1 MIKSLCIALLP
12 SLRRLRRA
20 DDGNVAV
27 IFAIALLPLI
37 GFVGAAVDYSRANA
51 MQAKMQ
57 AALDS
62 ATLMVAKDDATGTL
76 SNSQLSTSITTYFK
90 ALYTSTDTSNLTLTA
105 TYTSSATT
113 GSQIKTTSTGTV
125 STAFMKVVGYPT
137 LPLSTASTATWGT
150 TRLRVALALDN
161 TGSMADSGKMTAL
174 KTATNN
180 LIDQLSASATV
191 NGDVYVSIV
200 PFAND
205 VNFGTSYKSSGY
217 IDWTNWSTS
226 GSIEEGWTC
235 SSKYNSRNE
244 TMLCGTSSNNIN
256 SWTGCV
262 MDRTQNYDV
271 QITPPT
277 STSTY
282 YPADQSSYCPTVIAP
297 LSYNWTS
304 LKSTVNAMTPLG
316 GTNQPIGLVWAWQ
329 TLQQATPFN
338 APALDSTYNYTTAII
353 LLSDGL
359 NTMDRWYGNGST
371 QSPQVDA
378 RQKLLCDNIKA
389 AGITIYTVQV
399 NTDGEDTSSV
409 LQYCASTASNF
420 FILTDASQ
428 VISTF
433 NSIGTSLTKLR
444 ISN

>member
-1 MIKSLCIALLP
+1 MLQSHCISLFETA
-12 SLRRLRRA
+12 RRLRHA
-20 DDGNVAV
+20 TGGNVAV
-27 IFAIALLPLI
+27 IFAIAMLPLI
-37 GFVGAAVDYSRANA
+37 GFVGAATDYSRANA
-51 MQAKMQ
+51 MRARMQ
-57 AALDS
+57 AALDL
-62 ATLMVAKDDATGTL
+62 ATLMIAKDDAAGTM
-76 SNSQLSTSITTYFK
+76 SNTQLTASLTAYFN
-90 ALYTSTDTSNLTLTA
+90 ALYTSSDTSSLTFTA

-113 GSQIKTTSTGTV
+113 GSQILTTSSGTIP
-125 STAFMKVVGYPT
+125 TTFMAVVGFPT
-137 LPLSTASTATWGT
+137 LPLSTASTTTWGT

-180 LIDQLSASATV
+180 LIDQLSAAATN

-200 PFAND
+200 PFANV
-205 VNFGTSYKSSGY
+205 VNYGTSNVNSGT
-217 IDWTNWSTS
+217 IDWSNWSTS

-235 SSKYNSRNE
+235 GSKYNARNE
-244 TMLCGTSSNNIN
+244 VMLCGSSNN
-256 SWTGCV
+256 STSKWTGCV

-271 QITPPT
+271 QITAPT
-277 STSTY
+277 STTTY
-282 YPADQSSYCPTVIAP
+282 FPADQSSYCPTVIAP

-304 LKSTVNAMTPLG
+304 LKSTVSAMTPLG

-329 TLQQATPFN
+329 TLQQTAPFN
-338 APALDSTYNYTTAII
+338 APALDSNYNYTTAII
-353 LLSDGL
+353 ILSDGL

-378 RQKLLCDNIKA
+378 RQQLLCNNIKA

-399 NTDGEDTSSV
+399 NTGGDPTSAI
-409 LQYCASTASNF
+409 LQSCASTSSNF
-420 FILTDASQ
+420 FMLTDASQ

>member
-1 MIKSLCIALLP
+1 MAKSLCIPLLQ
-12 SLRRLRRA
+12 SICRLRHA
-20 DDGNVAV
+20 TGGNVAV
-27 IFAIALLPLI
+27 TFALALLPLI
-37 GFVGAAVDYSRANA
+37 GFVGGAVDYSHVNSLRS
-51 MQAKMQ
+51 KMQ

-62 ATLMVAKDDATGTL
+62 ATLMVAEDDAAGTM
-76 SNSQLSTSITTYFK
+76 SNAQLTTNITSYFN
-90 ALYTSTDTSNLTLTA
+90 ALYTSSDTSNLTLTA
-105 TYTSSATT
+105 SYTSSAAT
-113 GSQIKTTSTGTV
+113 GSHITTTSTGTV
-125 STAFMKVVGYPT
+125 TTTFLKVVGYPS
-137 LPLSTASTATWGT
+137 LPLSTASTSTWGT

-161 TGSMADSGKMTAL
+161 TGSMSDSGKMTAL

-180 LIDQLSASATV
+180 LIDQLSSSAKT

-200 PFAND
+200 PFANV
-205 VNFGTSYKSSGY
+205 VNFGTSAKSSGY
-217 IDWTNWSTS
+217 IDWSNWSTS

-235 SSKYNSRNE
+235 GSQYNSRNQ
-244 TMLCGTSSNNIN
+244 TMLCGSSNN
-256 SWTGCV
+256 STSKWTGCV

-271 QITPPT
+271 QITTPT
-277 STSTY
+277 STATY
-282 YPADQSSYCPTVIAP
+282 YTADQSSYCPTIIAP
-297 LSYNWTS
+297 LSYDWTA
-304 LKSTVNAMTPLG
+304 LKSTVSAMTPLG

-329 TLQQATPFN
+329 TLQQSSPFS
-338 APALDSTYNYTTAII
+338 APALDSNYNYTTAII

-378 RQKLLCDNIKA
+378 RQQILCDNIKA

-399 NTDGEDTSSV
+399 NTGGDPTSTI
-409 LQYCASTASNF
+409 LQYCASGSSNF
-420 FILTDASQ
+420 FMLTSASQ